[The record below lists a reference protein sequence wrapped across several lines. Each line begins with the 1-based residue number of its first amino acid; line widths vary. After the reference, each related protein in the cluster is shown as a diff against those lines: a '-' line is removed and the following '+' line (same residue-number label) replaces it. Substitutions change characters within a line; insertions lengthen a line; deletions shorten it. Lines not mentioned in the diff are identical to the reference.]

1 MQMNSVNV
9 GKAVLRRISLSIITG
24 LFLSILPLSGMAA
37 TVEVDMNKIAFYP
50 SQIKVKPG
58 DKILFKNMDPFEH
71 SLNMVDAS
79 DPGIEPLPETVIK
92 GGATLTMPFKS
103 KGVFILYCNN
113 HGGMKA
119 VVSTTGSFKLPK
131 LALGRSQPR
140 EVKLGKKLFW
150 GRAHCWYCHKLG
162 KEGKGTRGPNLE
174 DIGRR
179 SRGLAKKLKLDSGT
193 DYIVQSVVHPDAY
206 IVSGRIND
214 MPKTYLPPLNLTPD
228 ELTDIIVFLQS
239 QGGKADPFEV
249 SLPSE
254 LSHPVMPWKAYFK
267 GNAKVGKKLFWS
279 KTSPV
284 ACAKCHTVGDHGGK
298 VGPNLTGIGAVYPP
312 KFFVRAILNPSAE
325 IATGFETTMV
335 ATKNHRLIT
344 GIVVSDSKNKLVI
357 RDARSASGKLT
368 TIAKSN
374 ISRRKFQPLSMM
386 PGNYAKLMNVE
397 QLSDILAYLQSLKDV
412 GKKGEK
418 R

>member
-1 MQMNSVNV
+1 MPVNHV
-9 GKAVLRRISLSIITG
+9 KTV
-24 LFLSILPLSGMAA
+24 LSGVSAGLVAGIMFIFPVAATAA

-58 DKILFKNMDPFEH
+58 DRIVFRNMDPFEH

-150 GRAHCWYCHKLG
+150 GKAHCWYCHKLG
-162 KEGKGTRGPNLE
+162 KEGTGTRGPNLE

-179 SRGLAKKLKLDSGT
+179 SRSLAKKLKLDSGT
-193 DYIVQSVVHPDAY
+193 DYIIQSVVHPDAY

-214 MPKTYLPPLNLTPD
+214 MPKTYLPPLNLTSN

-254 LSHPVMPWKAYFK
+254 VSNPVMSWKAYFK
-267 GNAKVGKKLFWS
+267 GNASEGKKLFWS

-284 ACAKCHTVGDHGGK
+284 ACAKCHTVDGKGGK
-298 VGPNLTGIGAVYPP
+298 VGPNLSGIGAVYPP

-335 ATKNHRLIT
+335 ATKDHRLIT
-344 GIVVSDSKNKLVI
+344 GIVVSDTKDKLVI
-357 RDARSASGKLT
+357 RDARSAAGKLT
-368 TIAKSN
+368 TIPKN
-374 ISRRKFQPLSMM
+374 QIRRRKFQPLSMM
-386 PGNYAKLMNVE
+386 PGNYAKLMSVK

-412 GKKGEK
+412 GKKGGT
-418 R
+418 

>member
-1 MQMNSVNV
+1 MRTNHEKGMPGNI
-9 GKAVLRRISLSIITG
+9 GI
-24 LFLSILPLSGMAA
+24 SILAGMFLFMFPVSVIAA

-50 SQIKVKPG
+50 SHIKVKPG
-58 DKILFKNMDPFEH
+58 DKIVFKNMDPFEH

-79 DPGIEPLPETVIK
+79 DPNHEVLPETVVK
-92 GGATLTMPFKS
+92 GGATLNFPFKS
-103 KGVFILYCNN
+103 RGVFNLYCNN

-131 LALGRSQPR
+131 LALGKSQPR

-150 GRAHCWYCHKLG
+150 GKAHCWYCHKLG
-162 KEGKGTRGPNLE
+162 KEGTGTRGPNLE

-179 SRGLAKKLKLDSGT
+179 SRSLAKRLKLDSGT

-239 QGGKADPFEV
+239 QGGKPDPFEV

-254 LSHPVMPWKAYFK
+254 VSNPVMPWKAYYK
-267 GNAKVGKKLFWS
+267 GDAANGKKLFWS

-284 ACAKCHTVGDHGGK
+284 ACAKCHTVGNQGGK

-312 KFFVRAILNPSAE
+312 RFFVRAILYPSAE

-335 ATKNHRLIT
+335 AAKDHRLIT
-344 GIVVSDSKNKLVI
+344 GIMVSDTKDKLVL
-357 RDARSASGKLT
+357 RDARSANGALA

-374 ISRRKFQPLSMM
+374 IRRRKFQPISMM
-386 PGNYAKLMNVE
+386 PGNYAKLMSVE
-397 QLSDILAYLQSLKDV
+397 QLSDIVAYLQTLKEI
-412 GKKGEK
+412 GKKGGK
-418 R
+418 

>member
-1 MQMNSVNV
+1 MQANPVNV
-9 GKAVLRRISLSIITG
+9 GKTVLRRISMSIITG
-24 LFLSILPLSGMAA
+24 LFLSILPVSSMAA

-92 GGATLTMPFKS
+92 GGATLNVPFNS

-150 GRAHCWYCHKLG
+150 GKAHCWYCHKLG
-162 KEGKGTRGPNLE
+162 KEGAGTRGPNLE

-179 SRGLAKKLKLDSGT
+179 SRSLAKKLKLDSGT
-193 DYIVQSVVHPDAY
+193 DYIVQSVVHPEAY

-214 MPKTYLPPLNLTPD
+214 MPKTYLPPLNLMPD

-254 LSHPVMPWKAYFK
+254 VSNPVMLWKAYYK
-267 GNAKVGKKLFWS
+267 GDANEGKKLFWS

-284 ACAKCHTVGDHGGK
+284 ACAKCHTVGGKGGK

-344 GIVVSDSKNKLVI
+344 GIIVSDTKDKLVI
-357 RDARSASGKLT
+357 RDARSAAGKLT
-368 TIAKSN
+368 TIAKNN
-374 ISRRKFQPLSMM
+374 IRRRKFQPLSMM
-386 PGNYAKLMNVE
+386 PGNYAKLMSVE
-397 QLSDILAYLQSLKDV
+397 QLSDILAYLESLKSV

-418 R
+418 

>member
-1 MQMNSVNV
+1 MHANFGEAMLKS
-9 GKAVLRRISLSIITG
+9 ISISFMAG
-24 LFLSILPLSGMAA
+24 LFLCMLPVSTVAA
-37 TVEVDMNKIAFYP
+37 TVEVDMNQIAFYP

-71 SLNMVDAS
+71 SLNMVNAA

-92 GGATLTMPFKS
+92 GGAMLTMPFKS
-103 KGVFILYCNN
+103 RGVFILYCNN

-131 LALGRSQPR
+131 LALGKSQPR

-150 GRAHCWYCHKLG
+150 GKAHCWYCHKLG
-162 KEGKGTRGPNLE
+162 KEGQGTRGPNLE

-179 SRGLAKKLKLDSGT
+179 SRSLAKKLKLDSGT
-193 DYIVQSVVHPDAY
+193 DYIIQSVVHPDAY

-214 MPKTYLPPLNLTPD
+214 MPKTYLPPLGLTPD
-228 ELTDIIVFLQS
+228 ELTDIVVFLQS

-254 LSHPVMPWKAYFK
+254 VSNPVMPWKAYFK
-267 GNAKVGKKLFWS
+267 GNAEAGKKLFWS

-284 ACAKCHTVGDHGGK
+284 ACAKCHTVGAKGGK

-312 KFFVRAILNPSAE
+312 SFFVRAILNPSAE

-335 ATKNHRLIT
+335 ATTDHRLIT
-344 GIVVSDSKNKLVI
+344 GIVVSDTKDKLVV
-357 RDARSASGKLT
+357 RDARSAAGKLT
-368 TIAKSN
+368 TISKSN
-374 ISRRKFQPLSMM
+374 IRRRKFQPLSMM
-386 PGNYAKLMNVE
+386 PGNYAKLMSVK
-397 QLSDILAYLQSLKDV
+397 QLSDILAYLESLKDV